1 MAAQYRTK
9 NIHSLMFL
17 NIRLGRP
24 RCSLIPSRK
33 IREFFLHF
41 RGITSR
47 ERCKLLLFVAT
58 YLSSEVFNEAYARS
72 RSSGCRRAFCG
83 SAYAPVRESASR
95 QNDPQSRR
103 HRPCVHSSQR
113 RMVNAEAQRRSLQE
127 EPLLPPLLP

>member
-24 RCSLIPSRK
+24 RCSLISSRK

-41 RGITSR
+41 RGITSW

-72 RSSGCRRAFCG
+72 RSSGCRRAFG
-83 SAYAPVRESASR
+83 GAPYAPRPQIPNPP
-95 QNDPQSRR
+95 QNP
-103 HRPCVHSSQR
+103 HNPPH
-113 RMVNAEAQRRSLQE
+113 
-127 EPLLPPLLP
+127 LPPLSSLP